1 MATGEQLLLLAFG
14 LVSLR
19 HKVAKQKVDAQKC
32 GNKDD
37 EDVHMDIEWY
47 NDIEIIWIYIII
59 IIIIYI
65 YIIYYIYI
73 YILIYHVHIVHS
85 VCNIYIYY
93 R

>member
-59 IIIIYI
+59 IYI
-65 YIIYYIYI
+65 YYIYYIYI

>member
-59 IIIIYI
+59 IIYI
-65 YIIYYIYI
+65 LYIIYTYIFLYI
-73 YILIYHVHIVHS
+73 MFI
-85 VCNIYIYY
+85 
-93 R
+93 

>member
-59 IIIIYI
+59 IYI
-65 YIIYYIYI
+65 LYIIYTYIFLYI
-73 YILIYHVHIVHS
+73 MFI
-85 VCNIYIYY
+85 
-93 R
+93 